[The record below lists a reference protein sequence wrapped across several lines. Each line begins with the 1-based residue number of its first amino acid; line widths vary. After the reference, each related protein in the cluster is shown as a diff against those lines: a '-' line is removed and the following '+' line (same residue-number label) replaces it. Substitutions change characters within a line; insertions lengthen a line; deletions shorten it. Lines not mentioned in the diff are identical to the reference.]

1 MSALT
6 FVVAARIRRKPALVL
21 GTWLMAMGARL
32 ITLVRFDY
40 RLDSGEWEYLGR
52 PTVDIRIGEQSAES
66 E

>member
-1 MSALT
+1 
-6 FVVAARIRRKPALVL
+6 
-21 GTWLMAMGARL
+21 L